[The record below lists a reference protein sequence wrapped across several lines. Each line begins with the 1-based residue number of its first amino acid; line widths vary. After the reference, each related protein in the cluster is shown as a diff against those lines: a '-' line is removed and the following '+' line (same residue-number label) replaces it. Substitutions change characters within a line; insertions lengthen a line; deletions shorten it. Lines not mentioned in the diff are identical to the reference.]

1 MGALQRLRD
10 FIVEQKIRFDWGSQ
24 FIAYMN
30 FMLLIIVAS
39 DKIRSLFPFHIGTNT
54 LLIAGIPIAFFFTW
68 LFGYFL
74 DVVVRFP
81 QQQMR
86 TVERRSPAMQDIIE
100 RLDRIERKQ
109 RKKKISVP

>member
-1 MGALQRLRD
+1 MEWRARLRD
-10 FIVEQKIRFDWGSQ
+10 FVVEQKVRFDWGSQ

-39 DKIRSLFPFHIGTNT
+39 DKIRSLFPFHIGTDT
-54 LLIAGIPIAFFFTW
+54 LLVVGIPLAFFLTW

-74 DVVVRFP
+74 DVVVKFP

-86 TVERRSPAMQDIIE
+86 TVERRSPAMQEIIG
-100 RLDRIERKQ
+100 RLGRIERKQ
-109 RKKKISVP
+109 NRAR